1 MSSPFDCYMVN
12 RGVKTLHLRMK
23 EHMKNALMVAH
34 ALEANPRVT
43 KVIHPGMFVIIN
55 ADIEINLILFKKS
68 ERNRESSINN
78 CTLQLNTSHTCLL
91 LV

>member
-43 KVIHPGMFVIIN
+43 KVIHPGTFVIIN